1 VDISNCTLRVPAASL
16 DAYRNAPVWRDFGN
30 IVAIE

>member
-1 VDISNCTLRVPAASL
+1 VPVSSIDIYKSKR
-16 DAYRNAPVWRDFGN
+16 DWRDFGN